1 LVDDLTS
8 CGQST
13 GLPDVRKRR
22 YRRRDVEGLELI
34 IRLSSEEHSMLR
46 SFRSLVL
53 IAAFAPGALAAPL
66 QSQSAAQTPPS
77 RPSLFS
83 PIAADASSLR
93 RSPAAVS
100 ATARRTEYVA
110 LNLNALDDAAFKA
123 AEEARDQRGQR
134 PEFRLDLFGEVSL
147 VAMIDS
153 LTRSGDGRTVSWAG
167 KFEGQ
172 PLSSVVISVTG
183 LVAAGHFSTEDGGLY
198 QMRFV
203 SPGVFAVHDLDQSRF
218 PVERQPIPVTLPEE
232 TQLSA
237 VAPAGQTEPGKDVA
251 KDDGSIIDV
260 LIVYTP
266 AAQAAAGGQ
275 TQIETEIELAITLT
289 NQGYA
294 NSGVTQRLR
303 LVRKEPI
310 SYTER
315 TTTSDAFT
323 HALQDITQTTDP
335 HMTGIHALR
344 NTYGADMVSLWIQDS
359 AFCGLAWLMTSES
372 SLFESSAFSVV
383 AEGGCATS
391 NYSFGHELGHNQ
403 GSNHDRANAS
413 GGGARSYSYGYCGPG
428 FRTVMSYA
436 GTGCSSRINYW
447 SNPAVNA
454 PGTSSPTGIL
464 SSLSNSAD
472 NRLSLNETRVTASNW
487 RASIS
492 PISIS
497 VAAASQNEGHTGST
511 LMYFT
516 VTLSSA
522 PSSTVTAS
530 YTTSNGTAVAGSDYT
545 ARTGT
550 LTFAAGQTTRQLIVT
565 LTGDTTTEPNE
576 TFNVTLSSPVGASL
590 GTSTAV
596 GTITNDDAPTPSAQV
611 SQYRLYSPITLEHL
625 FTTDQNE
632 YNVLGTRG
640 WTQEGLGYK
649 MLSSAGTFNG
659 SFPVPF
665 YRLYHDPSRQHHWT
679 TDANEVTTLA
689 ERTDWTYEGIIG
701 FILPT
706 QVGSSI
712 PLFRLVLGN
721 PLIHLW
727 TTDSNEKFVLTTQR
741 GWGDEGIPG
750 YVIP

>member
-1 LVDDLTS
+1 
-8 CGQST
+8 
-13 GLPDVRKRR
+13 
-22 YRRRDVEGLELI
+22 
-34 IRLSSEEHSMLR
+34 MLR
-46 SFRSLVL
+46 SFSSLVL
-53 IAAFAPGALAAPL
+53 VLMFAPGVLAAPL
-66 QSQSAAQTPPS
+66 QGQAAAQAPSS
-77 RPSLFS
+77 RPALLT
-83 PIAADASSLR
+83 PVAADPGQLR
-93 RSPAAVS
+93 RSPVAVS
-100 ATARRTEYVA
+100 AMARRTEYVA
-110 LNLNALDDAAFKA
+110 LNLSALDDSAFKA
-123 AEEARDQRGQR
+123 AEQARDQRGQR
-134 PEFRLDLFGEVSL
+134 PEFRLDFFGERSL
-147 VAMIDS
+147 VATIDTLS
-153 LTRSGDGRTVSWAG
+153 RSGDGRTISWSG
-167 KFEGQ
+167 RFEGQ
-172 PLSSVVISVTG
+172 PLSSVAISLTG
-183 LVAAGHFSTEDGGLY
+183 MVASGHFRTEDGELY
-198 QMRFV
+198 ELRFV
-203 SPGVFAVHDLDQSRF
+203 SPGIFALHDLDESRF
-218 PVERQPIPVTLPEE
+218 PSEAQPIPVNLPE
-232 TQLSA
+232 TPASA
-237 VAPAGQTEPGKDVA
+237 VQGAAAGEATLGKDMVA
-251 KDDGSIIDV
+251 ADDGSIIDV
-260 LIVYTP
+260 LVVYTP

-294 NSGVTQRLR
+294 NSGVIQRVR

-315 TTTSDAFT
+315 TTCTAADAFNC
-323 HALQDITQTTDP
+323 ALGDVSGTTDP
-335 HMTGIHALR
+335 YMSGVHALR
-344 NTYGADMVSLWIQDS
+344 NTYAADMVSLWIDETTY
-359 AFCGLAWLMTSES
+359 CGLAWLMTTES
-372 SLFESSAFSVV
+372 SSFESSAFSVV
-383 AEGGCATS
+383 TPRNGCATS
-391 NYSFGHELGHNQ
+391 NYSFAHELGHNL
-403 GSNHDRANAS
+403 GSHHDRANA
-413 GGGARSYSYGYCGPG
+413 GTCQGVLCQGVKPYSYGYCGPG
-428 FRTVMSYA
+428 FRTVMTYFA
-436 GTGCSSRINYW
+436 GSCSPRVNYW
-447 SNPAVNA
+447 SNPAVTYN
-454 PGTSSPTGIL
+454 GLPTGIL

-472 NRLSLNETRVTASNW
+472 NRQSLNDTRVTASNW
-487 RASIS
+487 RASVA
-492 PISIS
+492 PITIS

-522 PSSTVTAS
+522 PTSTVTAS
-530 YTTSNGTAVAGSDYT
+530 YTTSNGTATAGSDYT

-565 LTGDTTTEPNE
+565 LTGDTTTESNE

-590 GTSTAV
+590 GTATAV
-596 GTITNDDAPTPSAQV
+596 GTISNDDAPTPSAQV
-611 SQYRLYSPITLEHL
+611 NQYRLYSPITLEHL

-659 SFPVPF
+659 TFPVPF

-706 QVGSSI
+706 QVGTAI
-712 PLFRLVLGN
+712 PLYRLVLGT